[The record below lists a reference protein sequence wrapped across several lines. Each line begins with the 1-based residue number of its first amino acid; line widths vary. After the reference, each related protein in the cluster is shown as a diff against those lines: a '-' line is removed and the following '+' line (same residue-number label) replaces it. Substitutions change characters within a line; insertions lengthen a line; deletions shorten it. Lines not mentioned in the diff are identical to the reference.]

1 MLQRLVASDRP
12 RGLLRGTP
20 GAVLSVT
27 VHGLLIAGALAATR
41 PGEAPPSIPPVLEDT
56 VTWALPP
63 TRKASDPSDVSLS
76 RIPVLGTGSLDGLP
90 EIIGMPAEVSSGIP
104 APDAAPG
111 FGRGATGGSPTAPW
125 PWATAAGDATAVVAY
140 AVADEA
146 PVLLTRPVLEYP
158 ATLRQAGIEDT
169 VMIEVIIDAEGIP
182 EPASFRIVSIR
193 YAGFEAAA
201 RRVVLGARYR
211 PGRWRGRPVRILIR
225 QPVAFRL
232 GGVGG

>member
-1 MLQRLVASDRP
+1 MLQRLVASDGP

-27 VHGLLIAGALAATR
+27 VHGLLIAGAVAATR
-41 PGEAPPSIPPVLEDT
+41 PGEARPSIPPVLEDT

-63 TRKASDPSDVSLS
+63 TRKASDRSDVSLP
-76 RIPVLGTGSLDGLP
+76 RMPVLGTGSLDGLP
-90 EIIGMPAEVSSGIP
+90 GIIGMPAEVSSGIP

-111 FGRGATGGSPTAPW
+111 FGRPGTGASPTAW
-125 PWATAAGDATAVVAY
+125 PWATGTGDATAVVAY

-169 VMIEVIIDAEGIP
+169 VMIEVIVDAEGIP